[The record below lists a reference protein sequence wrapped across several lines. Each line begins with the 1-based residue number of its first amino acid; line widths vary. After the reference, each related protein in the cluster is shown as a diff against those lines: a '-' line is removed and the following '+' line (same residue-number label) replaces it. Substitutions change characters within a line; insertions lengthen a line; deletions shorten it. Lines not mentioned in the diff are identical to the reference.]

1 VERFFG
7 TSKILVLVGLLA
19 LVTQTACG
27 AAPQKSGAPKP
38 SASSNVAKATQALE
52 TEREGLFESSEFSD
66 ATLDLIDLAP
76 EQGTELSEETVLRA
90 RLRYSID
97 RRPNAK
103 YALFAQFRLPEDK
116 STFDGKISRV
126 EKTADVVDI
135 RLPMARV
142 MNDERLVRPLQVK
155 FVLAEFVSS
164 RESVVIAE
172 TRYIELGPS

>member
-1 VERFFG
+1 VKRFFG
-7 TSKILVLVGLLA
+7 SAKRFVLVGSLA
-19 LVTQTACG
+19 LAFQSACG
-27 AAPQKSGAPKP
+27 SARQKSAVQP
-38 SASSNVAKATQALE
+38 SAASSVATSRQALE
-52 TEREGLFESSEFSD
+52 AERAGLLETDEFSD

-76 EQGTELSEETVLRA
+76 EPGSELSEETVLRA

-103 YALFAQFRLPEDK
+103 YVLFAQFRLPEDM
-116 STFDGKISRV
+116 STFDGRISRV

-135 RLPMARV
+135 ALPMARV
-142 MNDERLVRPLQVK
+142 VNDERLVRPLQVK